1 MFLATTGIG
10 MKAWFAAA
18 ERWGM
23 LDDLLDTLG
32 AAEILARGPKSVG
45 ALRRRGLRELW
56 APESECFEDVLEHLR
71 GRDLT
76 GLRIVVQE
84 HGQSLSMVAHALRR
98 QGADVTTVT
107 VYRVEAADDPE
118 PMFKLIDLIADRA
131 LDAVTFTSAPAVA
144 ALMDAAG
151 LDRPPRRAGLGLP
164 GRRRRLL
171 RRAGDRGRVRD
182 VGRADDLPGALPAR
196 GDGQAARDRAALA
209 ALGPDARAGRAH
221 RCSCTATT
229 CCSTASR
236 CGCRRRRTRVLQAL
250 VANPG
255 HVVSRRALLATLP
268 SGTAGSEHAV
278 EMAVARL
285 RAALG
290 TRTVQTVVK
299 RGYRL
304 AVAAV
309 MRLVTVAHGT
319 RHATGNA
326 VARRLTALA
335 GRAARRCPPIASY
348 VELCAPSL
356 PSVLR
361 RSREPTAVAP
371 LLLSTGHHVR
381 HDLPASLAAAPG
393 PVWLADPLGPHHLLA
408 EAQAARLR
416 EAGALPGRRW

>member
-1 MFLATTGIG
+1 MLAGPVDLFLATTGIG

-18 ERWGM
+18 EEWG
-23 LDDLLDTLG
+23 LLPPLLETLG

-56 APESECFEDVLEHLR
+56 APDSECFDDVLAHLR

-107 VYRVEAADDPE
+107 VYRVESATDPE
-118 PMFKLIDLIADRA
+118 PVFRLIDLVADRA

-144 ALMDAAG
+144 ALMDAAA
-151 LDRPPRRAGLGLP
+151 LHRSARRADHRLP

-171 RRAGDRGRVRD
+171 RRAGDLGRLRD
-182 VGRADDLPGALPAR
+182 VGRADDLPGPVAAG
-196 GDGQAARDRAALA
+196 GDGQAARDRAALRSF
-209 ALGPDARAGRAH
+209 GTTFEVAGHTLLVHGETVLVDGVEAKL
-221 RCSCTATT
+221 SPAPF
-229 CCSTASR
+229 SL
-236 CGCRRRRTRVLQAL
+236 LQAML
-250 VANPG
+250 VNPG
-255 HVVSRRALLATLP
+255 HVVSRRELLAALP

-304 AVAAV
+304 AVP
-309 MRLVTVAHGT
+309 
-319 RHATGNA
+319 
-326 VARRLTALA
+326 LA
-335 GRAARRCPPIASY
+335 
-348 VELCAPSL
+348 
-356 PSVLR
+356 
-361 RSREPTAVAP
+361 
-371 LLLSTGHHVR
+371 
-381 HDLPASLAAAPG
+381 
-393 PVWLADPLGPHHLLA
+393 
-408 EAQAARLR
+408 
-416 EAGALPGRRW
+416 